1 MTIPTGFK
9 PNLAATLTKPELIKF
24 PVWASPKIDGIRCV
38 FFGGVAYSR
47 SLKPIPNAVVQE
59 FAAAYAR
66 LLEGLD
72 GELTVGSPTDAN
84 CMQNSM
90 AVMSKSAEPDFTFH
104 VFDWFPLQL
113 PTCSDEM
120 GYDRRS
126 GIVERR
132 ITEFYDKYPE
142 VDIRAVPQHLCVCA
156 DDLDKLEA
164 RFLADGYEG
173 MMIRAHDGKYKCG
186 RSTEREGGLVKVK
199 RFVDGEAVIVGF
211 EEEMHNANEATRNA
225 TGRTERSTAQAG
237 LVGKETL
244 GALVVRRVE
253 SECVGKSYA
262 EVGPVFNIGTGF
274 TARQRREMW
283 EDRAKLVGSVVKFKH
298 FDHGTVDAPRHPV
311 FIGFR
316 HPEDMG

>member
-47 SLKPIPNAVVQE
+47 SLKPIPNPRVQE
-59 FAAAYAR
+59 FAKGFPS

-72 GELTVGSPTDAN
+72 GELTVGSATDAN

-90 AVMSKSAEPDFTFH
+90 AVMSKKGEPAFTFH
-104 VFDWFPLQL
+104 VFDCYAACAGFG
-113 PTCSDEM
+113 E
-120 GYDRRS
+120 RS
-126 GIVERR
+126 VFVEQRIEKFYELYPAGDIVH
-132 ITEFYDKYPE
+132 
-142 VDIRAVPQHLCVCA
+142 VPQFFVGSMGELN
-156 DDLDKLEA
+156 DMESQ
-164 RFLADGYEG
+164 FLQSGYEG
-173 MMIRAHDGKYKCG
+173 MMIRSPDGKYKFG

-225 TGRTERSTAQAG
+225 AGRTERSTAQAG
-237 LVGKETL
+237 LIGKGSL
-244 GALVVRRVE
+244 GSFVVRDSSGR
-253 SECVGKSYA
+253 
-262 EVGPVFNIGTGF
+262 VFNIGTGY
-274 TARQRREMW
+274 TAAQRRDCW
-283 EDRAKLVGSVVKFKH
+283 HDRDSFVGRVIKFKH

-316 HPEDMG
+316 HPEDM